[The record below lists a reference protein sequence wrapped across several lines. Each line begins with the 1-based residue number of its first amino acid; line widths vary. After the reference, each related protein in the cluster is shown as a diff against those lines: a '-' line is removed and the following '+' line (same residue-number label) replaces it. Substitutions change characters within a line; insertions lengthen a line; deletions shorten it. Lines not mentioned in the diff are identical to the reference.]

1 MGSVAY
7 PVIVANYRQS
17 PTRKKKVDTDHNSRN
32 KQPPA
37 PHVDNKP
44 PKVQIHHHFKVSR
57 IQEDQKRIASIERE
71 NKKLLEKLAEIY
83 RGKGIVDCWNEY
95 RQKSSNREK
104 QNREIVKITLENQR
118 ILKKLGNLKATYD
131 HRKYEIDWQENMP
144 YMEIQWRLS
153 TSCPVKDVCNNWL
166 KFSWNFR
173 INWSI
178 E

>member
-32 KQPPA
+32 KQSPA
-37 PHVDNKP
+37 PHVDSKP
-44 PKVQIHHHFKVSR
+44 PKVQTHHHFKVSR

-118 ILKKLGNLKATYD
+118 ILKKLGNLEATYD
-131 HRKYEIDWQENMP
+131 HRKYEIDWQNSRC
-144 YMEIQWRLS
+144 YIRN
-153 TSCPVKDVCNNWL
+153 TSRYLISSRNG
-166 KFSWNFR
+166 
-173 INWSI
+173 
-178 E
+178 